1 MNKQEL
7 IKEIYSKKSFL
18 CIGLDSDISKI
29 PHHLLSYEDPVFE
42 FNKQIINATK
52 DLCVAY
58 KLNIAFYESN
68 GLKGWKSLMKTI
80 EYIPNNIFTIADA
93 KRGDIG
99 NTSEMYA
106 RTFFKN
112 MHFNSVTVNPYMGCD
127 SVEPFLKFENKWIIL
142 LALTSNKGSLDFQ
155 TIVGKNNNELY
166 KEVIS
171 VSSKWGDD
179 KNMMYVVGATQAS
192 SLLEIR
198 KLIPNHF
205 ILVPGFGT
213 QGGSLI
219 DVVKYGMNS
228 ECGLLVNSSRSI
240 IYSSN
245 DSDFAKSARASA
257 LKVKL
262 EMEGLLY

>member
-1 MNKQEL
+1 MNKKEL
-7 IKEIYSKKSFL
+7 IKQIYKKKSFL
-18 CIGLDSDISKI
+18 CIGLDSDLLKI
-29 PHHLLSYEDPVFE
+29 PDHLLTFEDPVFE
-42 FNKQIINATK
+42 FNKQIIDATK

-68 GLKGWKSLMKTI
+68 GLKGWNSLMKTI
-80 EYIPNNIFTIADA
+80 EYIPKNLFTIADA

-99 NTSEMYA
+99 NTSKMYA
-106 RTFFKN
+106 STFFESMN
-112 MHFNSVTVNPYMGCD
+112 FNSVTVSPYMGSD
-127 SVEPFLKFENKWIIL
+127 SVEPFLKFKNKWVIL

-155 TIVGKNNNELY
+155 TIIGKNNNELY

-205 ILVPGFGT
+205 ILVPGVGA
-213 QGGSLI
+213 QGGSLS
-219 DVVKYGMNS
+219 DVVKYGLNS

-240 IYSSN
+240 IYSS
-245 DSDFAKSARASA
+245 SGLDFAKSARLSA
-257 LKVKL
+257 LKIKL
-262 EMEGLLY
+262 EMEGLLI